1 MTSLYR
7 FAFTCLYPITLVGCQ
22 ITSVVEKE
30 PTPSLEAPCWLQAPV
45 QSNQV
50 GFIGTAAPFSAT
62 QNGSLIA
69 SRKRALVRL
78 LEHYAI
84 SEIDIELSKVTHDSK
99 NISLENG
106 QIVYFS
112 DPHITADTLYSYAS
126 TSALT
131 TNKQCQS
138 VECDFS
144 QCQPSWLCQN
154 NHNSVIGVS
163 YYTAFAHQQIPMSA
177 QNAKILA
184 GYLSQARVNV
194 TEQLRESYASDA
206 QSQSKYALNLSRQGD
221 VSAQKI
227 EQPILMTNSC
237 TYGATLFAN
246 YSLPTQ
252 QEVPLST
259 SINWR
264 ERQEFE
270 GRSIVLGNFGE
281 DGTIAPDN
289 LLSSAIK
296 FAIRDALVELA
307 KIKGIEISSDTTLVQ
322 NEGRYFLNNTY
333 YTIAQTVNGRLL
345 DIQIN
350 YKDGFPNVYV
360 WLLEGS

>member
-1 MTSLYR
+1 MTPLYR
-7 FAFTCLYPITLVGCQ
+7 FVITCLYPITLVGCQ

-30 PTPSLEAPCWLQAPV
+30 PAPTVVAPCWLQAPV

-50 GFIGTAAPFSAT
+50 GFIGTAAPYSAT
-62 QNGSLIA
+62 QYGSLIA
-69 SRKRALVRL
+69 SRQRALVRL

-84 SEIDIELSKVTHDSK
+84 SEIDVELNKVTHNLTS
-99 NISLENG
+99 ISLENG
-106 QIVYFS
+106 QEVYFS
-112 DPHITADTLYSYAS
+112 DPHVTADTLYSYAS

-131 TNKQCQS
+131 TNKQCQPI
-138 VECDFS
+138 ECDFS

-154 NHNSVIGVS
+154 SHNSVIGVS
-163 YYTAFAHQQIPMSA
+163 YYTAFAHQQIPMNA
-177 QNAKILA
+177 QNAKVLA

-194 TEQLRESYASDA
+194 KEQLRESYVSDE
-206 QSQSKYALNLSRQGD
+206 QSETQYAINLSRQGN

-246 YSLPTQ
+246 YSLPTR
-252 QEVPLST
+252 EAPLSNPT
-259 SINWR
+259 NWR
-264 ERQEFE
+264 KKQEFE

-307 KIKGIEISSDTTLVQ
+307 KIKGIEISSNSTLVQ
-322 NEGRYFLNNTY
+322 NEGRYFLNHTY
-333 YTIAQTVNGRLL
+333 YTIEQTVNGRLL

-350 YKDGFPNVYV
+350 YKDGLPNVYV